1 MPPSGGALRHA
12 GGVTWRVVP
21 GSLVQLRSDKLSLVR
36 ASAPVIRGELQET
49 EDEAT
54 LVLTLDLSLLEAN
67 PLLQRPARALVRRHG
82 AADLVYR
89 GSGDYEEGIPVTV
102 YGKAT
107 AGDVVVDLVLTLDR
121 DGAEARVSGTANVGT
136 VELPLPGLGR
146 IEDFSFSVSASL
158 PIVPA

>member
-1 MPPSGGALRHA
+1 M
-12 GGVTWRVVP
+12 TWRVVP
-21 GSLVQLRSDKLSLVR
+21 GSMVQLRSDRLSIVK

-54 LVLTLDLSLLEAN
+54 LTLTLDLSLLEAN
-67 PLLQRPARALVRRHG
+67 PLLQRPARSLVRRHD
-82 AADLVYR
+82 ASDLVYR
-89 GSGDYEEGIPVTV
+89 GSGDVEEGEALTV

-107 AGDVVVDLVLTLDR
+107 AGDVTVDLVLTLVR
-121 DGAEARVSGTANVGT
+121 TGNRAVVSGSANVGT

-146 IEDFSFSVSASL
+146 LDDFSFSVSADL